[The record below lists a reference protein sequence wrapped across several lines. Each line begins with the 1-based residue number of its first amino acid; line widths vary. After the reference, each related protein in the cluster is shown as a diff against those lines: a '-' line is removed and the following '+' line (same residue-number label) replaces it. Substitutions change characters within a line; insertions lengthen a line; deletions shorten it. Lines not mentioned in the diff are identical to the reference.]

1 MTKVKN
7 EVAVAGQFNK
17 SDVPDMLETINKQ
30 IAAIKN
36 PAKSKQ
42 STAGK
47 NLLDFG
53 KLENINDLSTL
64 IMARSSVFGRAKAY
78 SEEVIKMKDKG
89 VVIEE
94 APEFNIAEC
103 SAEDWINDIDAR
115 YNKVNH
121 AALLAKLEKG
131 RDFLKKHISKEDQ
144 FQQDAMEFKELF
156 MIK

>member
-1 MTKVKN
+1 MKSIDPYYLSLKN
-7 EVAVAGQFNK
+7 GDEVECMSKPCKSPKGQVGRAGG
-17 SDVPDMLETINKQ
+17 
-30 IAAIKN
+30 
-36 PAKSKQ
+36 
-42 STAGK
+42 AG
-47 NLLDFG
+47 FG